1 MDWMELV
8 GMLSMIHSLNVDMTG
23 LLNNRRHG
31 RPDRPLEIP
40 PLHFNQAPVPIT
52 VAPDF
57 VGMAQE
63 IAQEID
69 DHAAVLNVFVHGR
82 VRMSSKL
89 AAFNRFKH
97 IAFR

>member
-1 MDWMELV
+1 MV

-31 RPDRPLEIP
+31 RPYRPLEIP

-57 VGMAQE
+57 VG

-82 VRMSSKL
+82 VRISSKL